1 MSAMPGSIDTKLW
14 REEPNLFAT
23 LAWIL
28 EFLDC
33 IWTLYDTLFICINC
47 GVKTIKV
54 SLYVSLYFTLF
65 DTSSQNMELALD
77 LGALRLRCCP
87 MHRSM
92 ELRSELREVTA
103 TVAGHGLHH
112 GHPKKRLKNCRPG
125 MATLLDATI
134 LGSSPFQHTRSSMR
148 MPSPNLGTTK
158 LVKIRINWINCI
170 SRVLSRWYTLPG
182 ACSSNTYKDSGIS

>member
-103 TVAGHGLHH
+103 TVAGHGLYH
-112 GHPKKRLKNCRPG
+112 GHPKKRLKNCHKLSAQVWLLCWMQQSWGVPLSNIQDLLWGCQAR
-125 MATLLDATI
+125 TLEQQ
-134 LGSSPFQHTRSSMR
+134 S
-148 MPSPNLGTTK
+148 
-158 LVKIRINWINCI
+158 W
-170 SRVLSRWYTLPG
+170 
-182 ACSSNTYKDSGIS
+182 